1 MRTGF
6 LGSLCCRLCRKIQRI
21 FEVARNDFV
30 KNFFTMKNL
39 FSLAGKPGSPRRI
52 RLKKVA
58 SVAQVVLIFCII
70 KAAVHYFGLEKFEV
84 NQLFSAMVASTVFLM
99 GFLLSG
105 VLTDFK
111 ESEKIPGEISTSL
124 ESLYLEIVAIKVYN
138 SQAETVKYLEKL
150 IGFGECVV
158 DWFYDRVPQG
168 AMYENYA
175 ETHLM
180 VAEACAQI
188 KGDASTLRGRLM
200 ADMAVIL
207 QRVNRVQVIRDT
219 DFVPLVYWMA
229 YIAAALLVSGLVL
242 AKSENLPASI
252 FFLAVISF
260 LVILLLRL
268 IDDIDN
274 PFGFSDQD
282 SAEDVSIHILI
293 ETVKRLRNS
302 LFFSISRDAS
312 TKMPTL

>member
-1 MRTGF
+1 
-6 LGSLCCRLCRKIQRI
+6 
-21 FEVARNDFV
+21 
-30 KNFFTMKNL
+30 MKEL
-39 FSLAGKPGSPRRI
+39 LKLAGKPGSPRRI
-52 RLKKVA
+52 RLNKVG
-58 SVAQVVLIFCII
+58 SVVQLVLIVCII

-111 ESEKIPGEISTSL
+111 ESEKIPGEIATSL
-124 ESLYLEIVAIKVYN
+124 ESLYLEIVAIRVYN
-138 SQAETVKYLEKL
+138 PQAETVKYLEKL
-150 IGFGECVV
+150 VDFGDCIVN
-158 DWFYDRVPQG
+158 WFYERAPENTLYG
-168 AMYENYA
+168 NYA

-180 VAEACAQI
+180 IAEASAQI

-200 ADMAVIL
+200 ADMALIL

-229 YIAAALLVSGLVL
+229 YIAAALLVAGLVL
-242 AKSENLPASI
+242 AKSENLSASI

-282 SAEDVSIHILI
+282 SAEDVSIQILI
-293 ETVKRLRNS
+293 KAVKRLRNS
-302 LFFSISRDAS
+302 LFLLVSRDVPAQL
-312 TKMPTL
+312 PTL

>member
-1 MRTGF
+1 
-6 LGSLCCRLCRKIQRI
+6 
-21 FEVARNDFV
+21 
-30 KNFFTMKNL
+30 MKDL
-39 FSLAGKPGSPRRI
+39 LRLAGKPGSPRRI
-52 RLKKVA
+52 RLHKVG
-58 SVAQVVLIFCII
+58 SVAQIVLIICII
-70 KAAVHYFGLEKFEV
+70 KAAVHYLGLEKFEV

-111 ESEKIPGEISTSL
+111 ESEKIPAEISTSL
-124 ESLYLEIVAIKVYN
+124 ESLYLEIVAIRVYN
-138 SQAETVKYLEKL
+138 SQAEIAKYLEKL
-150 IGFGECVV
+150 VGFGDCII
-158 DWFYDRVPQG
+158 DWFCERAPQSTL
-168 AMYENYA
+168 YENYA

-180 VAEACAQI
+180 VAEASAQI

-242 AKSENLPASI
+242 AKSENLSASI

-260 LVILLLRL
+260 LLILLLRL

-274 PFGFSDQD
+274 PFGFSDQN

-293 ETVKRLRNS
+293 ETVKRLRSS
-302 LFFSISRDAS
+302 LFFSISGD
-312 TKMPTL
+312 

>member
-1 MRTGF
+1 MKDLF
-6 LGSLCCRLCRKIQRI
+6 RL
-21 FEVARNDFV
+21 V
-30 KNFFTMKNL
+30 
-39 FSLAGKPGSPRRI
+39 GKPGSPRRI
-52 RLKKVA
+52 RLNKVG
-58 SVAQVVLIFCII
+58 SVAQLVLIVCTI

-84 NQLFSAMVASTVFLM
+84 HQLFSAMVASTVFLM

-124 ESLYLEIVAIKVYN
+124 ESLYLEIVAIRVYN
-138 SQAETVKYLEKL
+138 SQAETAKYLEKL
-150 IGFGECVV
+150 VEFGDCIVN
-158 DWFYDRVPQG
+158 WFYERAPESTLYG
-168 AMYENYA
+168 NYA

-180 VAEACAQI
+180 IAEASAQI

-200 ADMAVIL
+200 ADMALIL

-229 YIAAALLVSGLVL
+229 YIAAALLVAGLVL
-242 AKSENLPASI
+242 AKSENLSASI

-260 LVILLLRL
+260 LVMLLLRL

-282 SAEDVSIHILI
+282 SAEDVSIQILI
-293 ETVKRLRNS
+293 KTVERLRNS
-302 LFFSISRDAS
+302 LFLLVSRDVPAQL
-312 TKMPTL
+312 PTL

>member
-1 MRTGF
+1 MKDLF
-6 LGSLCCRLCRKIQRI
+6 RL
-21 FEVARNDFV
+21 V
-30 KNFFTMKNL
+30 
-39 FSLAGKPGSPRRI
+39 GKPGSPRRI
-52 RLKKVA
+52 RLNKVG
-58 SVAQVVLIFCII
+58 SVAQLVLIVCII
-70 KAAVHYFGLEKFEV
+70 KAAIHYFGLEKFEV

-124 ESLYLEIVAIKVYN
+124 ESLYLEIVAIRVYS
-138 SQAETVKYLEKL
+138 SQAETAKYLEKL
-150 IGFGECVV
+150 VEFGDCIVN
-158 DWFYDRVPQG
+158 WFYERAPESTLYG
-168 AMYENYA
+168 NYA

-180 VAEACAQI
+180 IAEASAQI

-200 ADMAVIL
+200 ADMALIL

-229 YIAAALLVSGLVL
+229 YIAAALLVAGLVL
-242 AKSENLPASI
+242 AKSENLSASI

-260 LVILLLRL
+260 LVMLLLRL

-282 SAEDVSIHILI
+282 SAEDVSIQILI
-293 ETVKRLRNS
+293 KTVERLRNS
-302 LFFSISRDAS
+302 LFLLVSRDVPAQL
-312 TKMPTL
+312 PTL

>member
-1 MRTGF
+1 
-6 LGSLCCRLCRKIQRI
+6 
-21 FEVARNDFV
+21 
-30 KNFFTMKNL
+30 MKDL
-39 FSLAGKPGSPRRI
+39 LKLAGKPGSPRRI
-52 RLKKVA
+52 RLYKVG
-58 SVAQVVLIFCII
+58 SVVQLVVIVCII
-70 KAAVHYFGLEKFEV
+70 KAAAHYFGLEKFEV

-111 ESEKIPGEISTSL
+111 ESEKIPGEIATSL
-124 ESLYLEIVAIKVYN
+124 ESLYREIVAIRVYN
-138 SQAETVKYLEKL
+138 PQSETAKYLEKL
-150 IGFGECVV
+150 VGFGDCIV
-158 DWFYDRVPQG
+158 DWFYDRAPESTLYG
-168 AMYENYA
+168 NYA

-180 VAEACAQI
+180 IAEASAQI

-200 ADMAVIL
+200 ADMALIL

-229 YIAAALLVSGLVL
+229 YIAAALLVAGLVL
-242 AKSENLPASI
+242 AKSENLSASI

-282 SAEDVSIHILI
+282 SAEDVSIQILI
-293 ETVKRLRNS
+293 KTIERLRNS
-302 LFFSISRDAS
+302 LFLLASRDVPAQL
-312 TKMPTL
+312 PTL

>member
-1 MRTGF
+1 MKDLF
-6 LGSLCCRLCRKIQRI
+6 RL
-21 FEVARNDFV
+21 V
-30 KNFFTMKNL
+30 
-39 FSLAGKPGSPRRI
+39 GKPGSPRRI
-52 RLKKVA
+52 RLNKVG
-58 SVAQVVLIFCII
+58 SVAQLVLIVCII

-124 ESLYLEIVAIKVYN
+124 ESLYLEIVAIRVYN
-138 SQAETVKYLEKL
+138 SQAETAKYLEKL
-150 IGFGECVV
+150 VEFGDCIVN
-158 DWFYDRVPQG
+158 WFYERAPESTLYG
-168 AMYENYA
+168 NYA

-180 VAEACAQI
+180 IAEASAQI

-200 ADMAVIL
+200 ADMALIL

-229 YIAAALLVSGLVL
+229 YIAAALLVAGLVL
-242 AKSENLPASI
+242 AKSENLSASI

-260 LVILLLRL
+260 LVMLLLRL

-282 SAEDVSIHILI
+282 SAEDVSIQILI
-293 ETVKRLRNS
+293 KAVERLRNS
-302 LFFSISRDAS
+302 LFLLVSRDVPAQL
-312 TKMPTL
+312 PTL

>member
-1 MRTGF
+1 
-6 LGSLCCRLCRKIQRI
+6 
-21 FEVARNDFV
+21 
-30 KNFFTMKNL
+30 MKEL
-39 FSLAGKPGSPRRI
+39 IKLAGKPGSPRRI
-52 RLKKVA
+52 RLNKVG
-58 SVAQVVLIFCII
+58 SVVQLVLIVCII
-70 KAAVHYFGLEKFEV
+70 KAVVHYFGLEKFEV

-111 ESEKIPGEISTSL
+111 ESEKIPGEIATSL
-124 ESLYLEIVAIKVYN
+124 ESLYLEIVAIRVYN
-138 SQAETVKYLEKL
+138 PQAETVKYLEKL
-150 IGFGECVV
+150 VDFGDCIVN
-158 DWFYDRVPQG
+158 WFYERAPESTLYG
-168 AMYENYA
+168 NYA

-180 VAEACAQI
+180 IAEASAQI

-200 ADMAVIL
+200 ADMALIL

-229 YIAAALLVSGLVL
+229 YIAAALLVAGLVL
-242 AKSENLPASI
+242 AKSENLSASI

-282 SAEDVSIHILI
+282 SAEDVSIQILI
-293 ETVKRLRNS
+293 KAVKRLRNS
-302 LFFSISRDAS
+302 LFLLVSRDVPAQL
-312 TKMPTL
+312 PTL

>member
-1 MRTGF
+1 M
-6 LGSLCCRLCRKIQRI
+6 
-21 FEVARNDFV
+21 
-30 KNFFTMKNL
+30 
-39 FSLAGKPGSPRRI
+39 
-52 RLKKVA
+52 
-58 SVAQVVLIFCII
+58 
-70 KAAVHYFGLEKFEV
+70 H
-84 NQLFSAMVASTVFLM
+84 
-99 GFLLSG
+99 
-105 VLTDFK
+105 
-111 ESEKIPGEISTSL
+111 
-124 ESLYLEIVAIKVYN
+124 
-138 SQAETVKYLEKL
+138 
-150 IGFGECVV
+150 
-158 DWFYDRVPQG
+158 
-168 AMYENYA
+168 ENYA

-180 VAEACAQI
+180 VAEASAQI

-302 LFFSISRDAS
+302 LFFSVSRDAP
-312 TKMPTL
+312 TKLPTL